1 MPSCLAK
8 RAALGALL
16 AASAVSLNGCWTAPV
31 AALRQTGQARAEPR
45 LIQEGVAVQSVTDE
59 LVVRSVDAAARTIV
73 VMDLG
78 NHGQTSYRAGPD
90 VSNLDRIKP
99 GDRIRATVA
108 QRLTV
113 LVSSGS
119 PRAGEEAGSCLEV
132 DAKVLTVEPSYR
144 LLTLQY
150 PDGRRETFKVGMDV
164 RLRQMEPGDD
174 VLIRTVDTLALQVRG
189 R

>member
-73 VMDLG
+73 VMDHQAGRPHPRHRSAAADRARFLG
-78 NHGQTSYRAGPD
+78 
-90 VSNLDRIKP
+90 
-99 GDRIRATVA
+99 
-108 QRLTV
+108 
-113 LVSSGS
+113 
-119 PRAGEEAGSCLEV
+119 
-132 DAKVLTVEPSYR
+132 
-144 LLTLQY
+144 
-150 PDGRRETFKVGMDV
+150 
-164 RLRQMEPGDD
+164 
-174 VLIRTVDTLALQVRG
+174 LAARG
-189 R
+189 